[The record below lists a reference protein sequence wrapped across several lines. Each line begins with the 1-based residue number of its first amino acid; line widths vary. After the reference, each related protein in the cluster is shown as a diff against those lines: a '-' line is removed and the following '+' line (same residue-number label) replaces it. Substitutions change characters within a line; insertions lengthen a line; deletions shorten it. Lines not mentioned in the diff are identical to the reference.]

1 MYLVV
6 SVSPSFCRYIIQGL
20 DSENMVFKDSCQRI
34 MLVLVIYELFC
45 RKLLEMYGGIDNRY
59 FISLVGKMVMV
70 WCVKLCI
77 YICLVW
83 VVLLLT
89 RPRRGWAGDHRLLTL
104 LIMPAVRTVTHQ
116 RAGLVLQL
124 LQVVL
129 AGAHLGEV
137 VDDTKLET
145 WGHVMK
151 TRARVEVNGG

>member
-1 MYLVV
+1 
-6 SVSPSFCRYIIQGL
+6 
-20 DSENMVFKDSCQRI
+20 MVFTDSCQRI

-104 LIMPAVRTVTHQ
+104 LIMPAVRTVSHQ
-116 RAGLVLQL
+116 RSGQAPVKSASIESNYILHPGYSDTVHRPTLEHAHNFVLTSNTACHSRYPLVKCENL
-124 LQVVL
+124 
-129 AGAHLGEV
+129 
-137 VDDTKLET
+137 
-145 WGHVMK
+145 
-151 TRARVEVNGG
+151 